1 MTLGKKG
8 SLIYAKGEFY
18 SIPAV
23 VTSVVDPTGCGDTYM
38 AGYICKRLTSEDFNE
53 IGKFASKIASLKLER
68 FSPLR

>member
-1 MTLGKKG
+1 
-8 SLIYAKGEFY
+8 
-18 SIPAV
+18 